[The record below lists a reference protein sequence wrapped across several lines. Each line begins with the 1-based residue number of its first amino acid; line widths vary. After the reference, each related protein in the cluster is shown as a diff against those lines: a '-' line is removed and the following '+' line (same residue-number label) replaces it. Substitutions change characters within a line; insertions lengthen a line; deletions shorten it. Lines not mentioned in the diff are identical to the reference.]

1 MAAACASTRS
11 SAGPIASTTTDAST
25 TRRDRWPGQEH
36 NRRGPEREAARARWT
51 EGEEGGTSKIL
62 RVVGLLLNFGG
73 IVLLFLF
80 EMAFR
85 VASGSKTVA
94 WTAPSIDVQVRKL
107 DDIYTVLG
115 WIGLLTLVLG
125 TLLQILAAL
134 PRRW

>member
-1 MAAACASTRS
+1 M
-11 SAGPIASTTTDAST
+11 
-25 TRRDRWPGQEH
+25 
-36 NRRGPEREAARARWT
+36 
-51 EGEEGGTSKIL
+51 L
-62 RVVGLLLNFGG
+62 RIVGLLLNLGG

-80 EMAFR
+80 EMPFR
-85 VASGSKTVA
+85 VAIGRKTVA
-94 WTAPSIDVQVRKL
+94 WTASNIDIQVKKL